1 MKHDGIVMGELVVTI
16 DEDEQVIPLN
26 IQEVNLEIESDK
38 QIPEL

>member
-1 MKHDGIVMGELVVTI
+1 MGELVVTI

-26 IQEVNLEIESDK
+26 IQEVNLGVESDE

>member
-1 MKHDGIVMGELVVTI
+1 MGELVVTI

-26 IQEVNLEIESDK
+26 IQEVNLEVESDK